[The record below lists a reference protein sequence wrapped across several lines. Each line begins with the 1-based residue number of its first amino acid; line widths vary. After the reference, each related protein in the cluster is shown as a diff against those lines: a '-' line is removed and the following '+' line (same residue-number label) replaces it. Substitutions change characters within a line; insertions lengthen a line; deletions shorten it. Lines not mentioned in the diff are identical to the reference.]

1 MRFVRSMGAA
11 MVATALVLAG
21 CGGGGG
27 GGSSPP
33 ATEAAKPLVLSVKIN
48 GADSPASDSYSLN
61 SSDTIEVTSSADVT
75 WASSGDQIRLDR
87 PSSSTTQWKARL
99 LKNTSSGPLLTLKA
113 SAGSDAALNKTLTFQ
128 LAAGD
133 PRNGTYKVF
142 ATNGTRQTLA
152 LNFDTLSYSWT
163 DGVNAAVNGSFAEDA
178 AAAGTYVFQSPRITT
193 TANTARFRLA
203 HEAIVGAFPFRVT
216 QTAAESYAI
225 QPFVA
230 ARVLETEQAALD
242 GTFNRFGIDIG
253 PTAQTSNTSQFQI
266 SGGGTRLTRCNDNI
280 IYRVDK
286 CPAASLQNWAISAGA
301 TSGIWSMVD
310 LGNSANTATMS
321 LARIGD
327 QKIFLIAGKGLT
339 DPMTAVF
346 RIGLPESADW
356 PASTGYGTAMPGSWG
371 AVEVLGNNTSTR
383 NGIATDGSAVT
394 ATNTFFSMGINGPLG
409 MRSLPNTTTG
419 ANYFAMQGAKFFVIG
434 GANDPAHGT
443 NGYLQI
449 NLMD

>member
-1 MRFVRSMGAA
+1 MNGMRLIAAA
-11 MVATALVLAG
+11 MAAVVAMSG

-27 GGSSPP
+27 GSTSAAPPP
-33 ATEAAKPLVLSVKIN
+33 AAVKPLALTVKIN
-48 GADSPASDSYSLN
+48 GAAAPVSDNYSLN
-61 SSDTIEVTSSADVT
+61 SSDTVEVTASAEVAWT
-75 WASSGDQIRLDR
+75 RGGDPVQLDR
-87 PSSSTTQWKARL
+87 PASSPTQWQARL
-99 LKNTSSGPLLTLKA
+99 LKNTSSASALILKA
-113 SAGSDAALNKTLTFQ
+113 SAGSDAVLNKTLTFQ

-133 PRNGTYKVF
+133 PRNGNYRAF

-163 DGVNAAVNGSFAEDA
+163 DGANAAVNGSFAEDPGA
-178 AAAGTYVFQSPRITT
+178 PGTYVFQSPRITT
-193 TANTARFRLA
+193 AANTARFRLA

-216 QTAAESYAI
+216 QSATESYAI

-230 ARVLETEQAALD
+230 ARVLETEQAALE

-253 PTAQTSNTSQFQI
+253 ATAQTSNTSQFQI
-266 SGGGTRLTRCNDNI
+266 SGGGTRLVRCNDNI
-280 IYRVDK
+280 IYRLDK
-286 CPAASLQNWAISAGA
+286 CPAASLQTWSISAG
-301 TSGIWSMVD
+301 TISGNWNMVD
-310 LGNSANTATMS
+310 LGNAANTATMS
-321 LARIGD
+321 VARIGE

-339 DPMTAVF
+339 DAMTAVF
-346 RIGLPESADW
+346 RIGLPDSADW
-356 PASTGYGTAMPGSWG
+356 PAGTGYGTAMPGSWG
-371 AVEVLGNNTSTR
+371 AVQVNADNTSTR

-394 ATNTFFSMGINGPLG
+394 AANTFFSMGLNGPLG
-409 MRSLPNTTTG
+409 MRSLPNTATG